1 MVKITQSFHNLI
13 LILVISL
20 ILSGCNTTALNINGT
35 LSRADLYFDTLVT
48 ITLYDT
54 QDEAILNHCFD
65 ICEYYENL
73 FSISVVS
80 SDVCTINNS
89 SCNSI
94 IVSSDTIALLISAN
108 KYYELSKGSFD
119 ISIGSLSTLWTE
131 ARANKELPPELSINE
146 CMKHVGME
154 NIEFLTSDNT
164 VSKNDA
170 AAKIDFGGLAKG
182 YIADRIRD
190 YLISENVNSAIINL
204 GGNIIVLGT
213 KPGNELMNI
222 GVKRPFGKE
231 GEVMYG
237 LSLKN
242 KSIVTSG
249 IYERYFEK
257 DGRIY
262 HHILDKNTGYPAD
275 TDLMSATIITE
286 SSLDAD
292 ALSTI
297 CILLGSEKALDFI
310 NSLDDTE
317 AVLITSNYE
326 ILTSEGAT
334 EYLINN

>member
-1 MVKITQSFHNLI
+1 
-13 LILVISL
+13 
-20 ILSGCNTTALNINGT
+20 
-35 LSRADLYFDTLVT
+35 
-48 ITLYDT
+48 
-54 QDEAILNHCFD
+54 
-65 ICEYYENL
+65 
-73 FSISVVS
+73 
-80 SDVCTINNS
+80 
-89 SCNSI
+89 
-94 IVSSDTIALLISAN
+94 
-108 KYYELSKGSFD
+108 
-119 ISIGSLSTLWTE
+119 
-131 ARANKELPPELSINE
+131 
-146 CMKHVGME
+146 
-154 NIEFLTSDNT
+154 
-164 VSKNDA
+164 
-170 AAKIDFGGLAKG
+170 
-182 YIADRIRD
+182 
-190 YLISENVNSAIINL
+190 
-204 GGNIIVLGT
+204 
-213 KPGNELMNI
+213 MNI

-326 ILTSEGAT
+326 ILASEGAT